1 MIRIGVIGTGNIS
14 GAHLS
19 YLKTR
24 NDVHVVGLCDIRID
38 AALNRQKVFGGDI
51 FTDFKDML
59 AKVKL
64 DAVYI
69 CTPSNV
75 RRKLL
80 LACADKGLPIFCE
93 KPVEHSASKAARI
106 AADLKRRKA
115 RVQIGYV
122 FRSMPVIAK
131 LKQAMR
137 DDKPHV
143 IQSFYG
149 CPKSLEMTAAAW
161 FFDKSISGG
170 GLVDQAT
177 HNFDLLR
184 YLFGEVKTIE
194 GLAHNPLHQPKPG
207 YTIDETIGL
216 VFMFESGMMAS
227 HMHTWVGDSWRN
239 EIVISGERSFYRLN
253 PFVGKLAVE
262 STKGKLDLDSG
273 KLLSIGDA
281 GASVFEQEPR
291 SIYEYENALFLDM
304 VKSGDWSRNPSDYA
318 DGLKTL
324 QLTLACDRAV
334 TKGTRLLKRKTSC
347 AY

>member
-1 MIRIGVIGTGNIS
+1 MIRIGFIGTGGIS
-14 GAHLS
+14 GAHLG

-24 NDVHVVGLCDIRID
+24 KDVRVAGLCDIRIA
-38 AALNRQKVFGGDI
+38 AALNRQKDFGGDI
-51 FTDFKDML
+51 FTDYREML
-59 AKVKL
+59 ARLKL

-69 CTPSNV
+69 CTPSDV
-75 RRKLL
+75 RRELL

-93 KPVEHSASKAARI
+93 KPVEHSAAKAARI
-106 AADLKRRKA
+106 AAELKRRKA

-122 FRSMPVIAK
+122 FRSMPVIAR
-131 LKQAMR
+131 LKQAMQNDR
-137 DDKPHV
+137 PHV

-149 CPKSLEMTAAAW
+149 CPMSLDMTAPAW

-177 HNFDLLR
+177 HNLDLLR
-184 YLFGEVKTIE
+184 YLFGEVQSIQ
-194 GLAHNPLHQPKPG
+194 GQAHNPLRRPKRG
-207 YTIDETIGL
+207 YTVEETIGL
-216 VFMFESGMMAS
+216 VFIFESGVIAS

-239 EIVISGERSFYRLN
+239 EIVIGGERRFYRLK

-262 STKGKLDLDSG
+262 STMETLDLESG
-273 KLLSIGDA
+273 KLRTKA
-281 GASVFEQEPR
+281 GAGAAVFEQGPR
-291 SIYEYENALFLDM
+291 SIYEYENALFIGM

-324 QLTLACDRAV
+324 RLTLACDRAV
-334 TKGTRLLKRKTSC
+334 TRGLRSLKGKKSC